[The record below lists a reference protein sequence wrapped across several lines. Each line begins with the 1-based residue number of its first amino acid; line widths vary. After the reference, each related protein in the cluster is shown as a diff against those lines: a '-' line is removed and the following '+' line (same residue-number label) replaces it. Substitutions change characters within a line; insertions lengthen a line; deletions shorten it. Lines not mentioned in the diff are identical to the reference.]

1 MSSGSSRAASSVEP
15 TRSQNSTVSCR
26 RSASA
31 FAPLGPGCDAWSIA
45 RPGFAEE
52 GFVGK
57 TLRLGPKVTIAVL
70 ERDSRCKM
78 ITIDPDT
85 AEPSGAILRQVSRA
99 HDGMAGV
106 YGAVLIEG
114 MVHRGD
120 EIELLS

>member
-1 MSSGSSRAASSVEP
+1 
-15 TRSQNSTVSCR
+15 
-26 RSASA
+26 
-31 FAPLGPGCDAWSIA
+31 
-45 RPGFAEE
+45 
-52 GFVGK
+52 
-57 TLRLGPKVTIAVL
+57 
-70 ERDSRCKM
+70 M